1 MIKAYIDVTL
11 KKSILDPQGTAV
23 KKGLEKLGLYA
34 EDVRIGKHIEVVL
47 REDKIEA
54 AREKIEEMCRRLLV
68 NFEVETYSVRF
79 EVIE

>member
-23 KKGLEKLGLYA
+23 KKGLEKLGLYS

-47 REDKIEA
+47 NENNVDA
-54 AREKIEEMCRRLLV
+54 AREKIDEMCRKLLV
-68 NFEVETYSVRF
+68 NQEVEIYTVRF
-79 EVIE
+79 EVI

>member
-54 AREKIEEMCRRLLV
+54 AREKIDEMCRRLLV

>member
-23 KKGLEKLGLYA
+23 KKGLEKLGLYS

-47 REDKIEA
+47 NENNVDT
-54 AREKIEEMCRRLLV
+54 AREKIDEMCRKLLV
-68 NFEVETYSVRF
+68 NQEVEIYTVRF
-79 EVIE
+79 EVI

>member
-34 EDVRIGKHIEVVL
+34 EDVRIGKHIEVL
-47 REDKIEA
+47 LKEDKIEA

>member
-23 KKGLEKLGLYA
+23 KKGLEKLGFYA
-34 EDVRIGKHIEVVL
+34 EDVRIGKHIEVL
-47 REDKIEA
+47 LKEDKIEA
-54 AREKIEEMCRRLLV
+54 AREKIDEMCRRLLV

>member
-23 KKGLEKLGLYA
+23 KKGLEKLSLYA
-34 EDVRIGKHIEVVL
+34 EDVRIGKHIEVL
-47 REDKIEA
+47 LNEDKIEA
-54 AREKIEEMCRRLLV
+54 AREKIDEMCRRLLV

>member
-23 KKGLEKLGLYA
+23 KKGLKKLGLYA
-34 EDVRIGKHIEVVL
+34 EDVRIGKHIEVL
-47 REDKIEA
+47 LKEDKIEA